1 MVVRTMEKWT
11 KISKNTIVIYNVCQ
25 VAHCHSELSV
35 KREILIQGKKKKL
48 WPTSHLC
55 IRASILPSEVASA
68 LDLDSQHSSI
78 LFTGVVSLS
87 VLLYDWLFFLVCIH
101 LMLPLLKWIS
111 SLMKMLLCKVLLKR
125 ERHIYHTTP
134 KKITLSSNRHCL
146 LTGIG
151 QKIVGSLF

>member
-1 MVVRTMEKWT
+1 MSKRYGENKDEIIKDT
-11 KISKNTIVIYNVCQ
+11 KEHNCHL
-25 VAHCHSELSV
+25 HC
-35 KREILIQGKKKKL
+35 
-48 WPTSHLC
+48 
-55 IRASILPSEVASA
+55 LPSSSLSHWAVGEKGNPKKEKEIMTNLASLYSSINIEVASA
-68 LDLDSQHSSI
+68 FDLDSQHSSI
-78 LFTGVVSLS
+78 LSTGVASLS
-87 VLLYDWLFFLVCIH
+87 VLLYDWLFLLVCIH
-101 LMLPLLKWIS
+101 LMLLWLKWIS